1 MWIFTREKQKLST
14 SYPQNVHNFTLTI
27 DFHIG
32 MLIIKTIQKS
42 KFEKCAF
49 VFFKLYLWQW
59 KSLILRK
66 NLNFCLTNRGF
77 MNIIEMMFYEKI

>member
-1 MWIFTREKQKLST
+1 MWIFKREKQKLST

-49 VFFKLYLWQW
+49 VFFKLYL
-59 KSLILRK
+59 
-66 NLNFCLTNRGF
+66 
-77 MNIIEMMFYEKI
+77 